1 MNRLL
6 LFIIGSI
13 GGWIYEYL
21 IDGKV
26 NYNFGLHIPFLF
38 VYGIGLVIWY
48 QIYLLFRYYD
58 PEYKINIVTRFII
71 YATIMTIFE
80 WIIGKLSY
88 KYNGYHTWLYSNNMQ
103 ISWLAWF
110 VWGTFSI
117 IIEYIANY
125 YTNKNTNINK
135 NINN

>member
-1 MNRLL
+1 MV
-6 LFIIGSI
+6 
-13 GGWIYEYL
+13 
-21 IDGKV
+21 K

-48 QIYLLFRYYD
+48 QIYLLFKYYD
-58 PEYKINIVTRFII
+58 PEYKINIVIRFII

-88 KYNGYHTWLYSNNMQ
+88 KYNGYYTWLYSNNMQ

-110 VWGTFSI
+110 VWGLFSI